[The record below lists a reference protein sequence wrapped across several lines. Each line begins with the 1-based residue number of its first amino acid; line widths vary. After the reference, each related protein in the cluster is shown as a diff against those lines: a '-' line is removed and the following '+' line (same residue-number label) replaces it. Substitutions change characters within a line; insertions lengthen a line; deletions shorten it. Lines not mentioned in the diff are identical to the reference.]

1 MRKLV
6 VTENITVDGVI
17 DLAAGWFDPLAQE
30 VDQSD
35 IIATNAEHSAAAD
48 ALLVGR
54 NTFAA
59 FRDFWPKQ
67 TDDPT
72 GVSDYLNG
80 VNKYVVSRTIREP
93 GWQNTTVLRGD
104 LVEEVQA
111 LKAAP
116 GRDIV
121 ATGSVQLVQAL
132 VATGLVEEYR
142 LFVFPVVVGWRAVVR
157 VRWKCRCDC
166 WRRGRSSQVPCCSAT
181 APWQL
186 QRRPRRTRHEPE
198 QRDAA
203 ARARATRP
211 GLLPAEPGC
220 RSCVN

>member
-17 DLAAGWFDPLAQE
+17 DMAAGWFDPLAKD

-54 NTFAA
+54 NTFEA

-67 TDDPT
+67 TEDPT
-72 GVSDYLNG
+72 GVSDYLNR
-80 VNKYVVSRTIREP
+80 VSKYVVSGTIRDP
-93 GWQNTTVLRGD
+93 RWQNTTVLQGD
-104 LVEEVQA
+104 LVEEVRA

-132 VATGLVEEYR
+132 VATGLVDEYR
-142 LFVFPVVVGWRAVVR
+142 LFVFPVVVG
-157 VRWKCRCDC
+157 
-166 WRRGRSSQVPCCSAT
+166 RGARLFESAEVPLRLLEARPFISGAMLLRYSSLAT
-181 APWQL
+181 P
-186 QRRPRRTRHEPE
+186 
-198 QRDAA
+198 AA
-203 ARARATRP
+203 STAYEA
-211 GLLPAEPGC
+211 
-220 RSCVN
+220 